1 MRRLLITLLLMA
13 VPIFA
18 QDIKKYEGTWQAS
31 FQGKPFFTMNLAET
45 NGKLTGTVVHDNVKL
60 DDQGNLTGVA
70 ARDAHEK
77 VTMIRANDNGLDI
90 YVHDDTEP
98 TASGHYRF
106 EVTGQDEGTVKLVFI
121 DPTGTKVKP
130 WTVKKVE

>member
-1 MRRLLITLLLMA
+1 MKRLLITLLLMA
-13 VPIFA
+13 VPVFG
-18 QDIKKYEGTWQAS
+18 QDSKKYEGSWQAS

-45 NGKLTGTVVHDNVKL
+45 NGNLTGTVVHDNVKL
-60 DDQGNLTGVA
+60 DDQGNLTGIE

-77 VTMIRANDNGLDI
+77 VTKIQADGSGLDI
-90 YVHDDTEP
+90 YVHDDREP